1 MRYLNVGASRVAKWL
16 LNLGVACLIASPI
29 VNVVF
34 PVVPAILRYDS
45 TKSSGSI
52 LDAPGDYTSAFSYTI
67 PFGHPNWTYV
77 LGIVLILASLA
88 LRLKGKFS

>member
-1 MRYLNVGASRVAKWL
+1 MRHLNIGALRMARWL

-29 VNVVF
+29 INIVF

-45 TKSSGSI
+45 TKLSVSI

-67 PFGHPNWTYV
+67 PFGYPNWTYI
-77 LGIVLILASLA
+77 LGIVLILTSLA